1 MMVCSHAFLFRDLGE
16 IFLKYFSA
24 IILMKTFSTSSKDLS
39 MGSFSLHLPITVIL
53 SFLSAGTL
61 LHANL
66 NPMAILNGQSHRHH
80 VKKPAKKKVIR
91 WVASKR
97 SLSSYGRMKHEYIG
111 PVHNSPAIS
120 GGFDPDVYTHHT
132 PTNNPYLEAKAIDG
146 PLPQDY
152 SKLFLKA
159 KTLLDPTRTHLKVV
173 VNKSIQRIF
182 VYKDLEHLYTF
193 KSSTG
198 KAGHRT
204 PAGTFKPYSLELM
217 HYSRKYYNSPMPW
230 SVFFNG
236 GVAIHGT
243 EAIWNLGHAASHGC
257 VRTHPVSA
265 RRIYNL
271 VRKYGTKNT
280 TVIVTN

>member
-1 MMVCSHAFLFRDLGE
+1 MA
-16 IFLKYFSA
+16 
-24 IILMKTFSTSSKDLS
+24 
-39 MGSFSLHLPITVIL
+39 
-53 SFLSAGTL
+53 
-61 LHANL
+61 ANV
-66 NPMAILNGQSHRHH
+66 NAMDILNGHTHHRH
-80 VKKPAKKKVIR
+80 AKKVYKKLPVR

-97 SLSSYGRMKHEYIG
+97 SLSSYGRMKHEYLG
-111 PVHNSPAIS
+111 SVHNSPAVT
-120 GGFDPDVYTHHT
+120 GGFDPDIYSRHVLTG
-132 PTNNPYLEAKAIDG
+132 NPYLDAKAIDG

-152 SKLFLKA
+152 SKLFLKS
-159 KTLLDPTRTHLKVV
+159 KTLLNPTKVHLKIV
-173 VNKSIQRIF
+173 VNKSVQRIY
-182 VYKDLEHLYTF
+182 VYKDMEQLYTF

-204 PAGTFKPYSLELM
+204 PSGVFHPYSLEAM

-230 SVFFNG
+230 STFFNG

-243 EAIWNLGHAASHGC
+243 EAIYNLGHAASHGC

-271 VRKYGTKNT
+271 VRRYGRKNT

>member
-1 MMVCSHAFLFRDLGE
+1 
-16 IFLKYFSA
+16 
-24 IILMKTFSTSSKDLS
+24 MKSPLNT
-39 MGSFSLHLPITVIL
+39 P
-53 SFLSAGTL
+53 SFLIVLAWFGLSTVTQ
-61 LHANL
+61 ANV
-66 NPMAILNGQSHRHH
+66 NPMDILNGRTHHRT
-80 VKKPAKKKVIR
+80 AKKVYKKLPIR

-97 SLSSYGRMKHEYIG
+97 SLASYGRMKHEYLG
-111 PVHNSPAIS
+111 PVHNSPAVS
-120 GGFDPDVYTHHT
+120 GGFDPDVYTRHVLT
-132 PTNNPYLEAKAIDG
+132 DKPQLEAKAIDG

-152 SKLFLKA
+152 SKLFLKS
-159 KTLLDPTRTHLKVV
+159 KTLLSPTKVHLKII
-173 VNKSIQRIF
+173 VNKSVQRIY
-182 VYKDLEHLYTF
+182 VYKDMEQLYTF

-204 PAGTFKPYSLELM
+204 QSGVFKPYSLETM

-236 GVAIHGT
+236 GTAIHGT
-243 EAIWNLGHAASHGC
+243 EAIYHLGHAASHGC

-271 VRKYGTKNT
+271 VRKYGRKNT